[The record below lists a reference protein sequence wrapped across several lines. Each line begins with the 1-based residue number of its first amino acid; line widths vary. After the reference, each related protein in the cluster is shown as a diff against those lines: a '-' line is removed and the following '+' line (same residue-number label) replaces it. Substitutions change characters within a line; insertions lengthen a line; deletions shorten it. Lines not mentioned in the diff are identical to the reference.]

1 MWNLGIAGQLG
12 DMDGTIRLCSDRHE
26 SDVKDFDVND
36 ETDALAPARGT
47 ADDVYTMA
55 EAARLKG
62 VSYHTVSRAVR
73 RGVLSAQRI
82 GKMVFIT
89 RQDLHAWQPKYDRAP
104 MQYRHRVPAPD
115 AKPVMIDLAS
125 SERVQV
131 AEHLACLLE
140 IIETTSR
147 AMPVTTMLELICERL
162 ASTLQLRRVA
172 VWGTDREQG
181 IANLLAGHGSP
192 LADLPEQI
200 DLNSHPQFAGVIRK
214 ADGAV
219 VVDVPAL
226 GDRIPRAFRHLPSLL
241 VIALRYGQR
250 TLGYLFADRNGVAFS
265 LAEDERLFAGALAA
279 QGAVALTLEE
289 AREAGRI
296 KPPSSKE
303 RLPRAVS
310 A

>member
-1 MWNLGIAGQLG
+1 L
-12 DMDGTIRLCSDRHE
+12 
-26 SDVKDFDVND
+26 ND
-36 ETDALAPARGT
+36 ETEALAPARDT
-47 ADDVYTMA
+47 ADDVYTMG

-73 RGVLSAQRI
+73 RGVLPAQRI

-89 RQDLHAWQPKYDRAP
+89 RNDLHAWHPKYDRAP

-125 SERVQV
+125 SERVHI
-131 AEHLACLLE
+131 AGHLACLLE
-140 IIETTSR
+140 ITEVTSR
-147 AMPVTTMLELICERL
+147 ELPLATLLNLICERL
-162 ASTLQLRRVA
+162 ATTLQLRRVA
-172 VWGTDREQG
+172 IWGTDREHG
-181 IANLLAGHGSP
+181 VATLLAAQGTP

-200 DLNSHPQFAGVIRK
+200 KLSDHPQFAGVIRK

-219 VVDVPAL
+219 VVDVSAL
-226 GDRIPRAFRHLPSLL
+226 GDRIPQSFRHLPSLL
-241 VIALRYGQR
+241 VVALRYGQR
-250 TLGYLFADRNGVAFS
+250 TLGYLFADRNGVSFS

-279 QGAVALTLEE
+279 HGAVALTLDE

-296 KPPSSKE
+296 KPASNKD